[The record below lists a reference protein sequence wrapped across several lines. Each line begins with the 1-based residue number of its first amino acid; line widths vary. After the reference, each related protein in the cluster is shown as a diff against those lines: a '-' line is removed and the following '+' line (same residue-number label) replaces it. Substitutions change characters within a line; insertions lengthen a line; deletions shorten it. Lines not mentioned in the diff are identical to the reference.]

1 MIDRVP
7 GELMV
12 KFMTR
17 HPSAKVLEYKEN
29 DYEFFFTKTIYWKDD
44 NLLGIHSVVG
54 IYSVVNLKSTND
66 EYIDDNYMTVRDMEN
81 LIKLVK

>member
-12 KFMTR
+12 KFITR

-29 DYEFFFTKTIYWKDD
+29 DYELFFTKTIYWKDD
-44 NLLGIHSVVG
+44 NLLGI
-54 IYSVVNLKSTND
+54 YSAVKLKSTND

>member
-1 MIDRVP
+1 
-7 GELMV
+7 
-12 KFMTR
+12 MTNTNTQYDD
-17 HPSAKVLEYKEN
+17 SYIEWNAKYEN

>member
-12 KFMTR
+12 KFITR
-17 HPSAKVLEYKEN
+17 HPSAKILEYKEN
-29 DYEFFFTKTIYWKDD
+29 DYELFFTKTIYWKDD
-44 NLLGIHSVVG
+44 NLLG

-66 EYIDDNYMTVRDMEN
+66 EYIDDNYMTVRDIEK
-81 LIKLVK
+81 LIELSK